1 MAAIANIHDSKEAM
15 LLMKR
20 IRSLCSYAKAI
31 IVDGRYRGEL
41 AEKIRNT
48 FGYVLQIVISS
59 YKKTKIQTNKA
70 TLGNRMGFCLAR
82 Q

>member
-59 YKKTKIQTNKA
+59 YKKQRFKPIKQHWVIEWA
-70 TLGNRMGFCLAR
+70 FA
-82 Q
+82 